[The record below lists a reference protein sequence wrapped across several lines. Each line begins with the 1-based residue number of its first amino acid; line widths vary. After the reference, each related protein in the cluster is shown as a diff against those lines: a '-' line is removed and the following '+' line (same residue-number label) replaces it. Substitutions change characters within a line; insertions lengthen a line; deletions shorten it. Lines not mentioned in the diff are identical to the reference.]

1 MKITDEKIMLARIS
15 RIENHLEKLQEQT
28 SEENLKKLVR
38 WIVKEE
44 GMIWL

>member
-1 MKITDEKIMLARIS
+1 MLARIS
-15 RIENHLEKLQEQT
+15 GIENHLEKLQEQT